1 MMEEIESELVRLLR
15 PTVKVDTI
23 YRIYMIHRISSCYL
37 ENLVILSSEVIL
49 I

>member
-1 MMEEIESELVRLLR
+1 VVEIVFEPMRLIM
-15 PTVKVDTI
+15 PTVEVDRI

-37 ENLVILSSEVIL
+37 ENLVILSSDVIL